1 MTSVTTIIGGASTNQ
16 NASFS
21 TSGSATVYGGN
32 GNDSVSVGGG
42 WVNLGNGNDHV
53 TVGAGGGAVVLGSG
67 NDTVNL
73 ATGNYTVSAQNYA
86 TVIGANGSGATIHG
100 GLLNVS
106 GLQEYAISGN
116 QTLLGGAGS
125 KLIGANLGASTTFI
139 GTTTGSD
146 TMTGGLLGNSLF
158 EILQKGGTHTINWT
172 PGNNQLFVENLNWA
186 QLQPDIS
193 YSGGNTL
200 ITLDGGAT
208 KIIIVG
214 HHLTSGDI
222 KP

>member
-1 MTSVTTIIGGASTNQ
+1 MGSVTTIIGGANTNQ

-21 TSGSATVYGGN
+21 TSGAATVYGGN

-42 WVNLGNGNDHV
+42 SVSLGNGNDQV
-53 TVGAGGGAVVLGSG
+53 TVGSGGGAVTFGSG
-67 NDTVNL
+67 NDTVHL
-73 ATGNYTVSAQNYA
+73 AAGNFTVSAANAA
-86 TVIGANGSGATIHG
+86 TVIGANGAGATIHG
-100 GLLNVS
+100 GVLNVS

-125 KLIGANLGASTTFI
+125 TLVGANLGASTTFI
-139 GTTTGSD
+139 GTTSGAD

-158 EILQKGGTHTINWT
+158 EVLQKGGTHTINWT
-172 PGNNQLFVENLNWA
+172 LGTNQLYVENMTWQ
-186 QLQPDIS
+186 QLQPNIS
-193 YSGGNTL
+193 YSGANTT

-208 KIIIVG
+208 KIVIVG